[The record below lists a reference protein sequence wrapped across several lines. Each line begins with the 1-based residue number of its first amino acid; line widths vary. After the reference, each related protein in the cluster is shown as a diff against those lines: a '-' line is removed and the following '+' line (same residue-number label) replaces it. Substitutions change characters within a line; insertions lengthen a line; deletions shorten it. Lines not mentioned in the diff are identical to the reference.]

1 MLIRKGNHKLDVS
14 PDAFKSM
21 YKRLGYEEIKK
32 SKQLVNVEVK
42 ENKATEEK
50 SVENK
55 ATEEKSTE
63 NKPVENKP
71 VENKKD
77 NK

>member
-21 YKRLGYEEIKK
+21 YKRLGYEEVKK
-32 SKQLVNVEVK
+32 SKQLANVEVK
-42 ENKATEEK
+42 ENKT
-50 SVENK
+50 
-55 ATEEKSTE
+55 TEEKSTE